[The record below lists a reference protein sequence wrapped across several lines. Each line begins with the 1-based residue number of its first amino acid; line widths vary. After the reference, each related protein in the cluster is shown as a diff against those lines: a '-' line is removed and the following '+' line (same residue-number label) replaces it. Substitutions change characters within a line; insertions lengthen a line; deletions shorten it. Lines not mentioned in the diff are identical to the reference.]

1 MGSVQVT
8 KSALLLL
15 TACLALPV
23 QATGQA
29 TGAAS
34 PVVDWD
40 RTIKGSPLI
49 MTGFVDV
56 RAGVRTQGDSE
67 EQSASL
73 GEIRTQL
80 EFFRDR
86 EDDAYKLVADIL
98 IDPVQDQY
106 AVDLERGTGILDLR
120 EANYIGSVSD
130 AIDVKLGRQI
140 LTWGTGDLLF
150 INDMFPKDWNSFFIG
165 RDTEYLKAPSD
176 ALKAS
181 FYDSRLNADVVYT
194 PRFDADRYIDG
205 ERISFYN
212 PALGRIT
219 GDSNVVRA
227 KIPNDWFSDD
237 EVALRLHR
245 IIKGYEFAAYGYDGF
260 WKSPGGMDPVTGKVV
275 FPRLRVFGASVRG
288 YFAGGVAYAEL
299 GDYRSRDDSGGDN
312 PLIRNGEYRALI
324 GYERE
329 LAHELTGGLQ
339 YYLEHMKDYS
349 DYKATLPAGSPR
361 ADENRHVVTLRLTQ
375 LLMHQNLE
383 LSLFIYH
390 SPSDDDGYVRPKAK
404 YKLDDSWLLEAGANI
419 FYGNENH
426 TFFGQFENNTNIY
439 IAARYGF

>member
-1 MGSVQVT
+1 MLMIRAIT
-8 KSALLLL
+8 SALFLL
-15 TACLALPV
+15 AGCLALPV
-23 QATGQA
+23 QATGQNN
-29 TGAAS
+29 GAAATE
-34 PVVDWD
+34 VDWD
-40 RTIKGSPLI
+40 RVIKGSPLI

-56 RAGVRTQGDSE
+56 RAGVRTQSDPE

-86 EDDAYKLVADIL
+86 GDDAYKLVADIL

-106 AVDLERGTGILDLR
+106 SVNLERGQGALDLR

-130 AIDVKLGRQI
+130 TIDVKLGRQI

-150 INDMFPKDWNSFFIG
+150 INDLFPKDWNSFFIG

-176 ALKAS
+176 ALKVS
-181 FYDSRLNADVVYT
+181 FYDSRVNIDLVYT

-212 PALGRIT
+212 PALGKIT

-245 IIKGYEFAAYGYDGF
+245 IIGGYEFAAYAYDGF
-260 WKSPGGMDPVTGKVV
+260 WKSPGGMDPATGKVV

-299 GDYRSRDDSGGDN
+299 GGYQSRDDSDGDN
-312 PLIRNGEYRALI
+312 PLVRNGEYRALI

-329 LAHELTGGLQ
+329 LAHELTGGIQ

-349 DYKATLPAGSPR
+349 DYKAALPVGIPR

-375 LLMHQNLE
+375 FFMNQNLE
-383 LSLFIYH
+383 LSFFIYH

-404 YKLDDSWLLEAGANI
+404 YKLDDSWLLEVGANI
-419 FYGNENH
+419 FYGDEKK
-426 TFFGQFENNTNIY
+426 
-439 IAARYGF
+439 